1 MFDEA
6 FIEERRRGLEQFLN
20 KCVCA
25 ARARRDGR
33 RVAGHPLA
41 QNELALH
48 MFLQEPAINK
58 NYTPGKVRAK

>member
-1 MFDEA
+1 MGV
-6 FIEERRRGLEQFLN
+6 RG
-20 KCVCA
+20 A
-25 ARARRDGR
+25 AAWRDVR

-48 MFLQEPAINK
+48 MFLQDPAINK